1 MLKIT
6 SRDNQRLKF
15 ARKVADGR
23 VKDAIFIEGARLAEE
38 VIRAEIEIFDVLI
51 TENFR
56 KTERGQKILRN
67 LDDKTEH
74 FAEISER
81 IFNSV
86 SDTKHSQ
93 GIIIIAAKPAA
104 GKSIIE
110 ANLRKNERPLPLFIL
125 LHQINNPSNLGA
137 ILRTAEAAGVSGVI
151 TTENSADVFS
161 PKALRGAMGAAFRL
175 PVWTNADFFE
185 ALSWSKEKNLISVC
199 ADVNAEKSY
208 LDIDWKKPRL
218 LIFGS
223 EAHGLNSEERRQID
237 ESLIIP
243 MENNVESLNL
253 AVSCGVILFEAKRQS
268 SRSADGSS
276 ASSARARDEP
286 SHKVS
291 FQ

>member
-51 TENFR
+51 AENFR
-56 KTERGQKILRN
+56 ETERGQKILRN

-104 GKSIIE
+104 GKNIIE
-110 ANLRKNERPLPLFIL
+110 ANLRKTERPLPLFIL